1 MPTTTEDSRRI
12 DFVRRLQHAGT
23 TNSVLTVGRP
33 RSTGLSG
40 RPGRKIIASL
50 TVALAALAAASLL
63 PSAVAG
69 NEIQSAILWASG
81 FVFLSLTLETRSP
94 YTGWLAVSGIAL
106 PVLAWLGSR
115 FAVEFGFAGIGI
127 LAAWLA
133 IWVFN
138 FKGSEKE
145 NRKRN

>member
-1 MPTTTEDSRRI
+1 MQTATEDSRRI

-33 RSTGLSG
+33 RSSGLSG
-40 RPGRKIIASL
+40 RIIASL

-63 PSAVAG
+63 PSAAAG

-81 FVFLSLTLETRSP
+81 FVFLSLTLETKSP
-94 YTGWLAVSGIAL
+94 YTGWLVVTGLSL
-106 PVLAWLGSR
+106 PVLAWMGSR

-145 NRKRN
+145 NQKRN